1 LFGQPQA
8 TGSAGHI
15 GLLRMVDHFGVA
27 VLQQALLLT
36 QWVQMATFQG
46 FHLPAQVLGQLLG
59 ALRAQG
65 AQPENQRS

>member
-1 LFGQPQA
+1 
-8 TGSAGHI
+8 
-15 GLLRMVDHFGVA
+15 MVDHFGVA